1 MQRFR
6 VVCGVKK
13 MGKSYVF
20 MSFSL
25 FFLRLQPIRSACEFL
40 QVQKLK
46 QLELL
51 RCVFF
56 PLWTCTDKCQNF
68 TELFVCEFQN
78 AYGSFSWKP
87 FFYSIF
93 VDFAR
98 FSASAKSFVNA
109 ELHHFK
115 TVFQQS
121 FTKLARSFALRFCV
135 CR

>member
-6 VVCGVKK
+6 LVCGVKK

-20 MSFSL
+20 MCFSL
-25 FFLRLQPIRSACEFL
+25 FFLRRSLFFFYFG
-40 QVQKLK
+40 KLK

-51 RCVFF
+51 RCFF
-56 PLWTCTDKCQNF
+56 FLLWTFTDECQNF
-68 TELFVCEFQN
+68 AELFVCELQN

-93 VDFAR
+93 VNFAR
-98 FSASAKSFVNA
+98 LSASAKSFVNA
-109 ELHHFK
+109 ELHHLK
-115 TVFQQS
+115 PIFQQV
-121 FTKLARSFALRFCV
+121 FPEFVCSFALRFCV

>member
-6 VVCGVKK
+6 LVCGVKK
-13 MGKSYVF
+13 MGKSCVF
-20 MSFSL
+20 MCFSL
-25 FFLRLQPIRSACEFL
+25 FFYACSPFFFYFR
-40 QVQKLK
+40 KLK

-51 RCVFF
+51 RCFFF

-78 AYGSFSWKP
+78 AYSSFPRKP

-98 FSASAKSFVNA
+98 LPASAKPFVNA

-115 TVFQQS
+115 TVFQQV
-121 FTKLARSFALRFCV
+121 FPEFARSFALRLRV

>member
-6 VVCGVKK
+6 LVCGVKK
-13 MGKSYVF
+13 MEKSCIF
-20 MSFSL
+20 LRFSL
-25 FFLRLQPIRSACEFL
+25 FFLRLQPILPVREFL

-68 TELFVCEFQN
+68 TELFVCELQN
-78 AYGSFSWKP
+78 ADSSFSRKP
-87 FFYSIF
+87 FFYSVF
-93 VDFAR
+93 VNFAR
-98 FSASAKSFVNA
+98 FSASAKPFVNA

-115 TVFQQS
+115 TVFQQV
-121 FTKLARSFALRFCV
+121 FPEFARSFALRLRV